1 MSLTGH
7 IKLGRGEPVFDW
19 FAENFPNTREM
30 ATEVNRELRDG
41 PATKPC
47 AVPVPA
53 GSDASLVGTAVGY
66 VLSASLRDDAI
77 TSTVATTGARLL
89 DRFLR
94 NLKPLP
100 SAIERQIVSRVEEL
114 APSRRELVGDEWY
127 ELLRLVSVLA
137 RFEQVRRAGAHV
149 VMMLMPLFI
158 KHAGDLDGLGHACA
172 TPPTLADLDSLTRAT
187 LSDQL
192 HLRQARQLHLGPVFA
207 QSIPLGGADADIIA
221 DGELIELKSSGQA
234 RIVGRAEL
242 WQLLGYLLADTDDK
256 YKLRRCSFRAPRRR
270 RSGKWEVQDF
280 IDALAGRPCD
290 SVEHWRAEFARI
302 LSELPVRMRMT
313 PIRGPAPIH

>member
-7 IKLGRGEPVFDW
+7 IKLGPGEPVFDW

-30 ATEVNRELRDG
+30 ATEVNRKLRDG

-89 DRFLR
+89 DRPLR

-149 VMMLMPLFI
+149 V
-158 KHAGDLDGLGHACA
+158 
-172 TPPTLADLDSLTRAT
+172 PTQAL
-187 LSDQL
+187 
-192 HLRQARQLHLGPVFA
+192 ARQLVRESGP
-207 QSIPLGGADADIIA
+207 
-221 DGELIELKSSGQA
+221 GQA
-234 RIVGRAEL
+234 FQRQPGARLALNQQRKIDQGESFGR
-242 WQLLGYLLADTDDK
+242 
-256 YKLRRCSFRAPRRR
+256 
-270 RSGKWEVQDF
+270 
-280 IDALAGRPCD
+280 
-290 SVEHWRAEFARI
+290 
-302 LSELPVRMRMT
+302 LP
-313 PIRGPAPIH
+313 GGSS